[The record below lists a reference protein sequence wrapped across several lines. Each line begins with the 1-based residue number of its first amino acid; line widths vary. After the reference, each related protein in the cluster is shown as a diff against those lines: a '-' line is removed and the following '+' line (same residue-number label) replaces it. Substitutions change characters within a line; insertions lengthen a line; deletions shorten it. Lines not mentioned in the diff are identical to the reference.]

1 VKRTDLVF
9 AALQVPLDYL
19 ALVVAGWAA
28 YALRFNQIAGILPV
42 TDPMPYGAYLRTV
55 WVVAAIWLGVLG
67 LAGAYT
73 VRQQRLTTELA
84 RIFLGVSTAVLLI
97 IVAIFFRREFFTS
110 RFIILA
116 GWVLSIGFLWLTH
129 GLLRFIRWQML
140 KRGVGARQAV
150 IVGNDQ
156 LTVDLL
162 SRLHTQPRLGLRVLR
177 HYTVCT
183 SDQLHELAD
192 LFEQRAVDLV
202 IQSDVSLP
210 RSQTLE
216 LIDVCT
222 EYSVPFH
229 YAADIFDSQAARME
243 MDEVAG
249 MPVMVLKRT
258 PLDGWGRIFK
268 RAFDLV
274 AAGLGVVILTI
285 PTLLVAVLIKL
296 DSAGSIFVRLE
307 RVGEGQKRFYLWKF
321 RSMVRDAH
329 ALKPQLMDRNERADG
344 PLFKISDDPRI
355 TRIGKWLRK
364 TSVDELP
371 QLLNVIKGEMSL
383 VGPRPH
389 EPEEVARYEKHHK
402 KLLTI
407 KPGVTGMAQI
417 SGRSNLSFEDEVRL
431 DTFYI
436 EHWSL
441 GLDLQIIMRTPA
453 AVLQTKTAA

>member
-1 VKRTDLVF
+1 MKRTDLVF

-19 ALVVAGWAA
+19 ALVVAGWTA

-42 TDPMPYGAYLRTV
+42 ADPLPYGSYVRMV
-55 WVVAAIWLGVLG
+55 WVVAAGWLGVLA
-67 LAGAYT
+67 LAGVYS
-73 VRQQRLTTELA
+73 VRRQRLTTELG

-97 IVAIFFRREFFTS
+97 ILVIFFRREFFTS

-116 GWVLSIGFLWLTH
+116 GWVVSILFLWLTH
-129 GLLRFIRWQML
+129 GLLRLIRWQML
-140 KRGVGARQAV
+140 KRGIGVRQAV

-156 LTVDLL
+156 ITVDLL
-162 SRLHTQPRLGLRVLR
+162 TSLHTQPRLGLRVLR
-177 HYTVCT
+177 HYSVCT
-183 SDQLHELAD
+183 SEQLHELAD
-192 LFEQRAVDLV
+192 LFDQRAVDLV

-229 YAADIFDSQAARME
+229 YAADIFDTQAARME
-243 MDEVAG
+243 MDELAG

-258 PLDGWGRIFK
+258 PLDGWGRILK

-274 AAGLGVVILTI
+274 AAGLGIAVLSL
-285 PTLLVAVLIKL
+285 PTLVVAALIKL
-296 DSAGSIFVRLE
+296 DSAGPIFVRLE
-307 RVGEGQKRFYLWKF
+307 RVGEGQKRFRLWKL

-371 QLLNVIKGEMSL
+371 QLLNVLKGEMSL

-436 EHWSL
+436 EHWTL
-441 GLDLQIIMRTPA
+441 GLDLQILMRTPA
-453 AVLQTKTAA
+453 AVLRTKSAV